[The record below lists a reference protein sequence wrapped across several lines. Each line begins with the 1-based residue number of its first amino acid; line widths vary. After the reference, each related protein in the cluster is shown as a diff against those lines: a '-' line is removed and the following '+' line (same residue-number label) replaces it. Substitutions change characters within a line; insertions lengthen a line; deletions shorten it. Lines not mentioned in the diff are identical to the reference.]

1 MSERGGN
8 HLMSINLDE
17 NLKRSA
23 SNFQESIAYI
33 YRDKIVT
40 YGELNQQVDQ
50 LAAGLSAQGIG
61 KGDGVALILGN
72 SPEFLIAYYGV
83 LRLGAFVVPINPLF
97 TQGEISYIL
106 DNSQAKVVI
115 AHVSVEQKLS
125 DVKKQLENLKLV
137 IYTEAEN
144 QEWKWEHL
152 MEPSIN
158 ICGSTYIDG
167 EDLAVILYTS
177 GTTGKPKGAMLTHR
191 NLASNADS
199 ISTLLELHENDRVV
213 AVLPMFHVFCMT
225 ICLNAPI
232 ACGATVLIQPK
243 FSPLDVVSTIRE
255 RKATVFAGVPTMYSF
270 INHLP
275 EATAEDFQSIRM
287 CISGGASI
295 PVELLHK
302 FENKYTVCILEGYG
316 LSETAPLVAINP
328 LKGTRK
334 PGSIG
339 LNIPAVQSKVVDEF
353 GKELPRGEVGE
364 LIVQGPNVMKGYLGM
379 PEATAAAFKDGWFYT
394 GDLATMDVEG
404 YIYIVDRKKDMIIVG
419 GYNVYPREV
428 EEVLYQHPAVV
439 EAAVIGFPDGEYG
452 ESVKA
457 FVVVKDEQITMNDI
471 IRFCQDKLVKYKLPK
486 QVEFCKELPKNS
498 TGKIL
503 RRELRELTEVR

>member
-1 MSERGGN
+1 MSY
-8 HLMSINLDE
+8 NLNE

-23 SNFQESIAYI
+23 SNFPESIAYI
-33 YRDKIVT
+33 YGDKSVT
-40 YGELNQQVDQ
+40 YQELNQKVDR
-50 LAAGLSAQGIG
+50 LAAGLYVQGIR

-72 SPEFLIAYYGV
+72 SPEFLIAYYGI
-83 LRLGAFVVPINPLF
+83 LRLGAFVVPINPLY
-97 TQGEISYIL
+97 TQGEINYLL
-106 DNSQAKVVI
+106 DNSQAKAVI
-115 AHVSVEQKLS
+115 THVSVEPKLS
-125 DVKKQLENLKLV
+125 EVKKQLENLKLV
-137 IYTEAEN
+137 VYTEAEN
-144 QEWKWEHL
+144 QESTWEHL
-152 MEPSIN
+152 METGTSIN
-158 ICGSTYIDG
+158 VYGSPYIDD

-191 NLASNADS
+191 NLVSNADS
-199 ISTLLELHENDRVV
+199 ISKLLELDVKDRVV

-243 FSPLDVVSTIRE
+243 FSPHDVVSAIRE
-255 RKATVFAGVPTMYSF
+255 KKATVFAGVPTMYSF
-270 INHLP
+270 IYQLP
-275 EATAEDFQSIRM
+275 EAIAEDCQSIRM

-295 PVELLHK
+295 PTELLHK
-302 FENKYTVCILEGYG
+302 FENKFNVSILEGYG

-364 LIVQGPNVMKGYLGM
+364 LVVQGPNVMRGYLNM
-379 PEATAAAFKDGWFYT
+379 PEATAAALIDGWLYT
-394 GDLATMDVEG
+394 GDLARMDEEG
-404 YIYIVDRKKDMIIVG
+404 YIYIVDRKKDIIIVG

-428 EEVLYQHPAVV
+428 EEVLYQHPSIV
-439 EAAVIGFPDGEYG
+439 EASVVGVPNEGYG

-457 FVVVKDEQITMNDI
+457 YVVVKDKQLTIDDI
-471 IRFCQDKLVKYKLPK
+471 LHFCQDKLVKYKLPR
-486 QVEFCKELPKNS
+486 QVEFLKELPKNS

-503 RRELRELTEVR
+503 RRELRQLTEVK

>member
-1 MSERGGN
+1 MSN
-8 HLMSINLDE
+8 NLDE

-23 SNFQESIAYI
+23 SNFPESIAYI
-33 YRDKIVT
+33 YRDKSVT
-40 YGELNQQVDQ
+40 YKELNMQVDS
-50 LAAGLSAQGIG
+50 LAAGLSAQSIG

-72 SPEFLIAYYGV
+72 SPEFLIAYYGI

-97 TQGEISYIL
+97 TKDEINYIL
-106 DNSQAKVVI
+106 GNSQAKAVI
-115 AHVSVEQKLS
+115 AHVSAEPKLS
-125 DVKKQLENLKLV
+125 EVKKQLENLKLV
-137 IYTEAEN
+137 VYTEAEN
-144 QEWKWEHL
+144 QEWTWEHL
-152 MEPSIN
+152 LGTSIN
-158 ICGSTYIDG
+158 VCENPYIDK

-177 GTTGKPKGAMLTHR
+177 GTTGKPKGAMLSHR
-191 NLASNADS
+191 NLVSNSDS
-199 ISTLLELHENDRVV
+199 ISKLLELHDNDRVV

-225 ICLNAPI
+225 VCMNAPI
-232 ACGATVLIQPK
+232 ACGATVLIQRK
-243 FSPLDVVSTIRE
+243 FSPSDVVSTIRE
-255 RKATVFAGVPTMYSF
+255 KKATVFAGVPTMYSF
-270 INHLP
+270 IYQLP

-295 PVELLHK
+295 PVEMLHK
-302 FENKYTVCILEGYG
+302 FENKYNVSILEGYG

-339 LNIPAVQSKVVDEF
+339 LNIPAVKSKVVDENR
-353 GKELPRGEVGE
+353 KELPRGEVGE
-364 LIVQGPNVMKGYLGM
+364 LVVQGPNVMKGYLGM
-379 PEATAAAFKDGWFYT
+379 PEATTAALIDGWIYT
-394 GDLATMDVEG
+394 GDLATMDEEG

-439 EAAVIGFPDGEYG
+439 EAAVIGIPDGEYG

-457 FVVVKDEQITMNDI
+457 FVVVRDEQITMNDI
-471 IRFCQDKLVKYKLPK
+471 IRFCQEKLVKYKLPK
-486 QVEFCKELPKNS
+486 QVEFFKELPKNS

-503 RRELRELTEVR
+503 RRELRELTEVK

>member
-1 MSERGGN
+1 MSY
-8 HLMSINLDE
+8 NLNE

-23 SNFQESIAYI
+23 SNFPESIAYI
-33 YRDKIVT
+33 YGDKSVT
-40 YGELNQQVDQ
+40 YQELNQKVDR
-50 LAAGLSAQGIG
+50 LAAGLYVQGIR

-72 SPEFLIAYYGV
+72 SPEFLIAYYGI
-83 LRLGAFVVPINPLF
+83 LRLGAFVVPINPLY
-97 TQGEISYIL
+97 TQGEINYLL
-106 DNSQAKVVI
+106 DNSQAKAVI
-115 AHVSVEQKLS
+115 THVSVEPKLS
-125 DVKKQLENLKLV
+125 EVKKQLENLKLV
-137 IYTEAEN
+137 VYIEAEN
-144 QEWKWEHL
+144 QESTWEHL
-152 MEPSIN
+152 METGTSIN
-158 ICGSTYIDG
+158 VYGSPYIGD

-191 NLASNADS
+191 NLVSNADS
-199 ISTLLELHENDRVV
+199 ISKLLELDVKDRVV

-243 FSPLDVVSTIRE
+243 FSPHDVVSAIRE
-255 RKATVFAGVPTMYSF
+255 KKATVFAGVPTMYSF
-270 INHLP
+270 IYQLP
-275 EATAEDFQSIRM
+275 EAITEDCQSIRM

-295 PVELLHK
+295 PTELLHK
-302 FENKYTVCILEGYG
+302 FENKFNVFILEGYG

-364 LIVQGPNVMKGYLGM
+364 LVVQGPNVMRGYLNM
-379 PEATAAAFKDGWFYT
+379 PEATAAALIDGWLYT
-394 GDLATMDVEG
+394 GDLARMDEEG
-404 YIYIVDRKKDMIIVG
+404 YIYIVDRKKDIIIVG

-428 EEVLYQHPAVV
+428 EEVLYQHPSIV
-439 EAAVIGFPDGEYG
+439 EASVVGVPNEGYG

-457 FVVVKDEQITMNDI
+457 YVVVKDKQLTIDDI
-471 IRFCQDKLVKYKLPK
+471 LHFCQDKLVKYKLPR
-486 QVEFCKELPKNS
+486 QVEFLKELPKNS

-503 RRELRELTEVR
+503 RRELRQLTEVK

>member
-1 MSERGGN
+1 MGY
-8 HLMSINLDE
+8 NLNE

-23 SNFQESIAYI
+23 SNFPESIAYI
-33 YRDKIVT
+33 FRDKSDT
-40 YGELNQQVDQ
+40 YQELNQKVDRF
-50 LAAGLSAQGIG
+50 AAGLFVHGIR

-72 SPEFLIAYYGV
+72 SPEFLIAFYGI
-83 LRLGAFVVPINPLF
+83 LRLGAFVVPINPLY
-97 TQGEISYIL
+97 TQGEINYFL
-106 DNSQAKVVI
+106 DNSQAKAVI
-115 AHVSVEQKLS
+115 AHVSVEPKLS
-125 DVKKQLENLKLV
+125 EVKKQLENLKLV
-137 IYTEAEN
+137 VYTEAN
-144 QEWKWEHL
+144 DQESTWEHL
-152 MEPSIN
+152 METSIN
-158 ICGSTYIDG
+158 VYESPYIDE

-191 NLASNADS
+191 NLGSNADS
-199 ISTLLELHENDRVV
+199 ISKLLELDVNDRIV

-225 ICLNAPI
+225 VCLNAPI

-243 FSPLDVVSTIRE
+243 FSPHDVVSTIRE
-255 RKATVFAGVPTMYSF
+255 KKATVFAGVPTMYSF
-270 INHLP
+270 INQLP
-275 EATAEDFQSIRM
+275 EAIAEDCQSIRM

-295 PVELLHK
+295 PAELLHK
-302 FENKYTVCILEGYG
+302 FENKFNVSILEGYG

-364 LIVQGPNVMKGYLGM
+364 LVVQGPNVMKGYLGM
-379 PEATAAAFKDGWFYT
+379 PEATSAAFNDGWFYT
-394 GDLATMDVEG
+394 GDLATMDEEG
-404 YIYIVDRKKDMIIVG
+404 YIYIVDRKKDIIIVG

-439 EAAVIGFPDGEYG
+439 EAAVIGIPDGDYG

-457 FVVVKDEQITMNDI
+457 FVAVKDEQITMNDI
-471 IRFCQDKLVKYKLPK
+471 IQFCQDKLVKYKLPK
-486 QVEFCKELPKNS
+486 RVEFFKELPKNS

-503 RRELRELTEVR
+503 RRELRELTEVK

>member
-1 MSERGGN
+1 MSY
-8 HLMSINLDE
+8 NLNE

-23 SNFQESIAYI
+23 SNFPESIAYI
-33 YRDKIVT
+33 YGDKSVT
-40 YGELNQQVDQ
+40 YQELNQKVNR
-50 LAAGLSAQGIG
+50 LAAGLYVQGIR

-72 SPEFLIAYYGV
+72 SPEFLIAYYGI
-83 LRLGAFVVPINPLF
+83 LRLGAFVVPINPLY
-97 TQGEISYIL
+97 TQGEINYLL
-106 DNSQAKVVI
+106 DNSQAKAVI
-115 AHVSVEQKLS
+115 THVSVEPKLS
-125 DVKKQLENLKLV
+125 EVKKQLENLKLV
-137 IYTEAEN
+137 VYIEAEN
-144 QEWKWEHL
+144 QESTWEHL
-152 MEPSIN
+152 METGTSIN
-158 ICGSTYIDG
+158 VYGSPYIGD

-191 NLASNADS
+191 NLVSNADS
-199 ISTLLELHENDRVV
+199 ISKLLELDVKDRVV

-243 FSPLDVVSTIRE
+243 FSPHDVVSAIRE
-255 RKATVFAGVPTMYSF
+255 KKATVFAGVPTMYSF
-270 INHLP
+270 IYQLP
-275 EATAEDFQSIRM
+275 EAIAEDCQSIRM

-295 PVELLHK
+295 PTELLHK
-302 FENKYTVCILEGYG
+302 FENKFNVFILEGYG

-364 LIVQGPNVMKGYLGM
+364 LVVQGPNVMRGYLNM
-379 PEATAAAFKDGWFYT
+379 PEATAAALIDGWLYT
-394 GDLATMDVEG
+394 GDLARMDEEG
-404 YIYIVDRKKDMIIVG
+404 YIYIVDRKKDIIIVG

-428 EEVLYQHPAVV
+428 EEVLYQHPSIV
-439 EAAVIGFPDGEYG
+439 EASVVGVPNEGYG

-457 FVVVKDEQITMNDI
+457 YVVVKDKQLTIDDI
-471 IRFCQDKLVKYKLPK
+471 LHFCQDKLVKYKLPR
-486 QVEFCKELPKNS
+486 QVEFLKELPKNS

-503 RRELRELTEVR
+503 RRELRQLTEVK